1 MDEYAWIK
9 LSLCRIFILTII
21 IVAAIGLIIGKVV
34 EANIYLEILK
44 WAGLAVVCAVLAAA
58 LLSPVVAILDYARDQ
73 LYPEYG
79 KKWWIKWIK
88 NGFKSKK

>member
-9 LSLCRIFILTII
+9 LSLRRIFILTII

-44 WAGLAVVCAVLAAA
+44 WAGLAIVCAVLAVA